1 MELQKLRV
9 NEILYK
15 RKINILDKKLELE
28 RHGHFVVYKVVREK
42 LEARDKELKERQKV
56 GGPQGQLGH

>member
-42 LEARDKELKERQKV
+42 LESRDKELKGVPIQS
-56 GGPQGQLGH
+56 QGSRGVPI